1 VRKMIVEMASEKVII
16 LSTHILEEVQ
26 AICNRVIISNH
37 GKLIVDETPDQ
48 LRRRH
53 ERYNA
58 MRLSFTGDDLSLIRK
73 TIEGM
78 QVVGKVV
85 EENGSLVAIP
95 KNKENLKETLWHLAR
110 AESWPLVSMEEA
122 PAVLDDV
129 FWDLTQS

>member
-1 VRKMIVEMASEKVII
+1 
-16 LSTHILEEVQ
+16 
-26 AICNRVIISNH
+26 
-37 GKLIVDETPDQ
+37 
-48 LRRRH
+48 
-53 ERYNA
+53 